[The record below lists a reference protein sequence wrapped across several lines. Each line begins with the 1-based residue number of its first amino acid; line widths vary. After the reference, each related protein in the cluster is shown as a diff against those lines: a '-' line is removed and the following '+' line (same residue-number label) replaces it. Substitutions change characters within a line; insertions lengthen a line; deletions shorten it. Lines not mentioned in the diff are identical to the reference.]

1 MQQKLVVLAKNNA
14 KQRMYFSLK
23 KIEKIKLYL
32 KSILSEERYIFIQ
45 NVTDN
50 SREKESSKKKKQL
63 IDKYNSLLNKYSQH
77 SYYKTSLIKPATLN
91 LPKKEVPKHY
101 ESLLNLGPKF
111 VPANKNLP
119 FMDIITLIESCA
131 LYMEL
136 NHKENEVLM
145 VMSLKK

>member
-1 MQQKLVVLAKNNA
+1 MSQITLEKKDL
-14 KQRMYFSLK
+14 QR
-23 KIEKIKLYL
+23 
-32 KSILSEERYIFIQ
+32 R
-45 NVTDN
+45 
-50 SREKESSKKKKQL
+50 
-63 IDKYNSLLNKYSQH
+63 YSQH
-77 SYYKTSLIKPATLN
+77 SYYKTSLIKPAILN

-131 LYMEL
+131 LDMEL

-145 VMSLKK
+145 VISLKK

>member
-1 MQQKLVVLAKNNA
+1 
-14 KQRMYFSLK
+14 MYFSLK

-50 SREKESSKKKKQL
+50 SREKGSSKKILSTQL
-63 IDKYNSLLNKYSQH
+63 LQNK
-77 SYYKTSLIKPATLN
+77 LIKPAILN

-131 LYMEL
+131 LDMEL

-145 VMSLKK
+145 VISLKK